1 MKNIELFELFYKL
14 IQLSPR
20 GKKKSKLKYVTYI
33 FQDSKKFFLRLISE
47 FHSQKKRKQ
56 RRKINSGVIK

>member
-47 FHSQKKRKQ
+47 FHPEKKKTEKQ
-56 RRKINSGVIK
+56 D

>member
-1 MKNIELFELFYKL
+1 MKHIELFELYYKL

-20 GKKKSKLKYVTYI
+20 GKKKQSKLRYVSYI

-47 FHSQKKRKQ
+47 FHPEKKNRET
-56 RRKINSGVIK
+56 RLIVE